1 MINTAPIQSFIQQVK
16 AADQSNQREIKIDM
30 RVAKNLVFSLT
41 EILAKLT
48 EDQEA
53 LIKKIS
59 SAVEQSKDQIT
70 IQMDG
75 GGF

>member
-41 EILAKLT
+41 EVLAKLT

-59 SAVEQSKDQIT
+59 SAVEQPKDQIT